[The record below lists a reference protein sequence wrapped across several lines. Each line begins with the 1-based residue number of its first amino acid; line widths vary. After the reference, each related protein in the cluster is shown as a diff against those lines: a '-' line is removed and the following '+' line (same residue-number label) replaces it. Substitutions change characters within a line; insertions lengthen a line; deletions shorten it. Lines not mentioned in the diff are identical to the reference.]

1 MIVKNEPLGYF
12 MLIEENDFNLS
23 GGERLKKIREI
34 QEINISIEQ
43 KGRKMEKIQK
53 ILMKVRQKI

>member
-1 MIVKNEPLGYF
+1 MIIKNEPLGYF
-12 MLIEENDFNLS
+12 MLIEENDFNLL